1 MCEKFWTLSRRS
13 LLTAAVIEQEKD
25 YFQNMTAKRTP
36 FDSTYKSLF
45 KDPEMVASLL
55 RELVNL
61 DLAEELDFSSL
72 RLLSGDYVTDDLR
85 QRFNDVVWRVQ
96 WKNSDEYVIIMMEFQ
111 SSVDP
116 WMAMRAEEYAMLLL
130 RDLTK
135 QGVVN
140 PRIGVPPVL
149 PIVIYTGEGKWTA
162 AKEVSELVAPQPPA
176 AKRLLAYLRH
186 RRYVLID
193 TKQLTADDTRKYSGL
208 AAKFFIAEHAAPDEL
223 APLLL
228 DLISTLKGRRYAELR
243 RLLLQ
248 WFRYIIL
255 PKAGIS
261 IDFSE
266 NTTLEGAVAM
276 YAEAF
281 NTWKEK
287 FRAECMVE
295 GKVAGIAEGRAEGIA
310 EGIAEGK
317 AKLIEELQKAVQNAL
332 ECHFAPLPPSA
343 GEDIKKVSDPDELQ
357 DLLVFVWKVKTLQE
371 ALDEIKRHAV

>member
-1 MCEKFWTLSRRS
+1 M
-13 LLTAAVIEQEKD
+13 
-25 YFQNMTAKRTP
+25 
-36 FDSTYKSLF
+36 
-45 KDPEMVASLL
+45 
-55 RELVNL
+55 
-61 DLAEELDFSSL
+61 
-72 RLLSGDYVTDDLR
+72 
-85 QRFNDVVWRVQ
+85 
-96 WKNSDEYVIIMMEFQ
+96 
-111 SSVDP
+111 
-116 WMAMRAEEYAMLLL
+116 
-130 RDLTK
+130 
-135 QGVVN
+135 
-140 PRIGVPPVL
+140 
-149 PIVIYTGEGKWTA
+149 
-162 AKEVSELVAPQPPA
+162 
-176 AKRLLAYLRH
+176 
-186 RRYVLID
+186 
-193 TKQLTADDTRKYSGL
+193 
-208 AAKFFIAEHAAPDEL
+208 
-223 APLLL
+223 L

-295 GKVAGIAEGRAEGIA
+295 GK
-310 EGIAEGK
+310 